1 MVADLYSGQMLSAVT
16 DMSHGLLSLV
26 PKYADGTPVTDF
38 EDCIVYDG
46 GKELKAWAGIA
57 KYISSFETN
66 ADGISEIPEYY
77 KGIQGRKN
85 VEDKKDFI
93 SLIKNPNKYALMI
106 AAVVLLAVLMLAAI
120 VIALVKL
127 VKRIAARRAICKK
140 I

>member
-1 MVADLYSGQMLSAVT
+1 M
-16 DMSHGLLSLV
+16 
-26 PKYADGTPVTDF
+26 
-38 EDCIVYDG
+38 
-46 GKELKAWAGIA
+46 
-57 KYISSFETN
+57 
-66 ADGISEIPEYY
+66 
-77 KGIQGRKN
+77 
-85 VEDKKDFI
+85 EDKKDFI